1 MVDKVISRGELLEQY
16 ATGPQRLETVLRNL
30 SDDDLEKCSAP
41 GEWSIREIAHHIADG
56 DDLWKICIL
65 AALGNPDGEFT
76 LQWYWDRPQMEWSRN
91 WKYTERSVEI
101 SLALLRANRAHMV
114 ELLRLTPDAWERSVK
129 IRWPGESEESR
140 ISVEDV
146 VRMHVEHLTG
156 HLDDIHSILNQ

>member
-1 MVDKVISRGELLEQY
+1 MVDKAISRSDLLEQY
-16 ATGPQRLETVLRNL
+16 ADGPQRLETALKDL
-30 SDDDLEKCSAP
+30 FDADLEKCSAP
-41 GEWSIREIAHHIADG
+41 GEWSIRQIAHHIADG
-56 DDLWKICIL
+56 DDIWNTCIL

-76 LQWYWDRPQMEWSRN
+76 LQWYWDRPQIEWSRN
-91 WKYTERSVEI
+91 WKYTERSLEI

-114 ELLRLTPDAWERSVK
+114 ELLRLLPDAWERSVK

-156 HLDDIHSILNQ
+156 HLDDIISILNQ